1 VSAVLLSTG
10 VVMGEFGM
18 AEAYENKLND
28 LSSWLD
34 DKSENVRVSA
44 RSFLDGLRSMIEQ
57 ERQRAEEYIAL
68 RKFQLGEK

>member
-1 VSAVLLSTG
+1 
-10 VVMGEFGM
+10 MGEFGM
-18 AEAYENKLND
+18 AEAYEKKLND

-44 RSFLDGLRSMIEQ
+44 RSFVDGLRSMIEQ

-68 RKFQLGEK
+68 RKFQFGEK